1 MASRSLRNRLG
12 ESTNIWPGFVDVL
25 ATLLIVIIF
34 ILMIF
39 TVSQIYLSDAISG
52 RDKALQELK
61 IQISELSI
69 IIQSEINDKEKALE
83 KLSGTESL
91 LSGVQKD
98 LQQQELITEGLQT
111 DLAKKSTEIFI
122 QEQNIIALSSQITE
136 LLSELRIVAKAL
148 EVYEGLD
155 NAILDTEGLGERI
168 NKALAA
174 RIDQLNKT
182 NIKLD
187 ESNKKLA
194 ASENN
199 LSARIDQLN
208 KINIKLDESNKKLAA
223 SENNLSVKINEL
235 SLLNEELASNKK
247 ILENKIAELKI
258 KNDNLLAIN
267 ESLGIEDGGLAE
279 QLNAIK
285 SKNQELVK
293 LNEDLTNSQKQ
304 TQETLDL
311 LEKTNLNLAL
321 RDGELQN
328 QINQYQETL
337 ALLEKTNLNL
347 ALRDGELQNQ
357 INQYQETLALLEKT
371 NLNLALRDEELQNQ
385 INQYQALMSD
395 LLEIN
400 DSLGLEDATLKEQ
413 LDAIRNKNQELARL
427 NQNLINRD
435 NTIYDLRGKIIELNN
450 VLSISDEKRMEQ
462 ELEIALLKRNIEN
475 IEDVR
480 IQENEISINQL
491 EKMKIQSSQTFEQ
504 ISILSNEIENLKN
517 EIITLN
523 MALEASEKE
532 AVSKNLEI
540 EILGKRLNK
549 ALTSK
554 IFELQKY
561 RSEFFGKLQNL
572 LGDRDDIKVVGDRF
586 IFESELLFDSA
597 SANLQENG
605 KEKLKEIAMTLMETT
620 KQIPTN
626 INWIIQVE
634 GHTDKR
640 PISTA
645 LFPSNWELSTARA
658 NSVLKLLL
666 EIGFAPKRLA
676 AAGYGEFYPISEGDT
691 KDDYQQNRR
700 IELKLTSR

>member
-69 IIQSEINDKEKALE
+69 IIQSEISDKEKALE

-199 LSARIDQLN
+199 LS
-208 KINIKLDESNKKLAA
+208 
-223 SENNLSVKINEL
+223 VKINEL
-235 SLLNEELASNKK
+235 NLLNEELASNKK

-304 TQETLDL
+304 TQETLD
-311 LEKTNLNLAL
+311 
-321 RDGELQN
+321 
-328 QINQYQETL
+328 
-337 ALLEKTNLNL
+337 
-347 ALRDGELQNQ
+347 
-357 INQYQETLALLEKT
+357 LLEKT

-450 VLSISDEKRMEQ
+450 VLSISDEKRMEK

-540 EILGKRLNK
+540 EILGERLNK

-561 RSEFFGKLQNL
+561 RSEFFGKLQTL

>member
-69 IIQSEINDKEKALE
+69 ILQSEISDKEKVLE

-199 LSARIDQLN
+199 LS
-208 KINIKLDESNKKLAA
+208 
-223 SENNLSVKINEL
+223 VKINEL

-304 TQETLDL
+304 TQETLD
-311 LEKTNLNLAL
+311 
-321 RDGELQN
+321 
-328 QINQYQETL
+328 
-337 ALLEKTNLNL
+337 
-347 ALRDGELQNQ
+347 
-357 INQYQETLALLEKT
+357 LLEKT

-450 VLSISDEKRMEQ
+450 VLSISDEKRMEK

-605 KEKLKEIAMTLMETT
+605 KEKLKERAMTLMETT

>member
-69 IIQSEINDKEKALE
+69 IIQSEISDKEKALE

-304 TQETLDL
+304 TQETL
-311 LEKTNLNLAL
+311 
-321 RDGELQN
+321 
-328 QINQYQETL
+328 
-337 ALLEKTNLNL
+337 
-347 ALRDGELQNQ
+347 
-357 INQYQETLALLEKT
+357 ALLEKT

-435 NTIYDLRGKIIELNN
+435 NTIFDLRGKIIELNN

-480 IQENEISINQL
+480 IQENEVSTNQL

-540 EILGKRLNK
+540 EILGERLNK

>member
-69 IIQSEINDKEKALE
+69 IIQSEISDKEKALE

-321 RDGELQN
+321 RD
-328 QINQYQETL
+328 
-337 ALLEKTNLNL
+337 
-347 ALRDGELQNQ
+347 
-357 INQYQETLALLEKT
+357 
-371 NLNLALRDEELQNQ
+371 EELQNQ

-450 VLSISDEKRMEQ
+450 VLSISDEKRMEK

-480 IQENEISINQL
+480 IQENEVSTNQL

-540 EILGKRLNK
+540 EILGERLNK

-561 RSEFFGKLQNL
+561 RSEFFGKLQTL